1 MQSSE
6 VWTWRTG
13 LLVRALVPL
22 VVVTVAGFVFRLGP
36 NYGAEVPSRPPAFAF
51 GLAWTL
57 LLIFMGAAWAME
69 QQAVVVPSSSAVDIM
84 FCLLIGSLVFYTALA
99 SKGKNVGAFWMVYV
113 SLAFALAVTGL
124 LQRPACRALLAPLLA
139 WLLFAGQLAQ
149 SLANNND

>member
-6 VWTWRTG
+6 VWRTG
-13 LLVRALVPL
+13 RLLVRALLPL
-22 VVVTVAGFVFRLGP
+22 VVVTVGGFVFRLGP
-36 NYGAEVPSRPPAFAF
+36 NYGAEVPSRPPAIAF

-57 LLIFMGAAWAME
+57 LLISMGAAWAME
-69 QQAVVVPSSSAVDIM
+69 QQAVVAPSSSAVDIM

-113 SLAFALAVTGL
+113 SLALALAVTGL

-149 SLANNND
+149 SLAND